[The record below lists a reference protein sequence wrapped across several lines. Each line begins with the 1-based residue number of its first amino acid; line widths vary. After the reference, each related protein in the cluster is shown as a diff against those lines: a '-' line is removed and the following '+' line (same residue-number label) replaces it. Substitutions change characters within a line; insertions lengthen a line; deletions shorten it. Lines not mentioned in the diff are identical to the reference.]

1 VKNDTY
7 ACINQAVSAS
17 CSSVQQFA
25 AGEAEG
31 QRKTVHGR
39 VHSVTDVLLVT
50 VGREE
55 DVFMIN

>member
-31 QRKTVHGR
+31 QQKTVHSR
-39 VHSVTDVLLVT
+39 VYSVTYCWWLWGGKRTCSWL
-50 VGREE
+50 
-55 DVFMIN
+55 